1 MQDGRMQIVNVDG
14 IFDGIEAEVIG
25 LAVDHTSSKTAA
37 CHPNAEGSIV
47 VVSAV
52 VATLDHRCAT
62 ELAPPD
68 DQGVFEQPEPLEILY
83 QRGAWSIG
91 RCCVVFDAVGQI
103 PVLIPNFMKKLH
115 KTHASLEQSPSE

>member
-1 MQDGRMQIVNVDG
+1 MQIVNVDG

-25 LAVDHTSSKTAA
+25 FAIDHTSSKTAA

-47 VVSAV
+47 MVSAV

-68 DQGVFEQPEPLEILY
+68 DQGVFEQPEPLERLPFI
-83 QRGAWSIG
+83 
-91 RCCVVFDAVGQI
+91 VVVIDELAD
-103 PVLIPNFMKKLH
+103 LMWWAKRSK
-115 KTHASLEQSPSE
+115 S

>member
-1 MQDGRMQIVNVDG
+1 MQIVNVDG

-25 LAVDHTSSKTAA
+25 FAIDHASLETAA

-52 VATLDHRCAT
+52 VATLDHRCST

-68 DQGVFEQPEPLEILY
+68 HQGVFEQPEPLEILY
-83 QRGAWSIG
+83 QRGAWAIG
-91 RCCVVFDAVGQI
+91 RRCVVLDSVGQI
-103 PVLIPNFMKKLH
+103 PMLIPNFVKKLN
-115 KTHASLEQSPSE
+115 KSHASLEQTPGE

>member
-25 LAVDHTSSKTAA
+25 LAIDHTSLETAA

-68 DQGVFEQPEPLEILY
+68 HQGVFEQPEPLEILY
-83 QRGAWSIG
+83 QSGAWSIG
-91 RCCVVFDAVGQI
+91 RCCVVLDAVGQI
-103 PVLIPNFMKKLH
+103 PVLIPNLMKKLH